1 MYELLYPYP
10 KTIPPSR
17 SLQFRGN
24 YLGQQRDLGIG
35 EIDVGEGRTK
45 RKQKCVKVT
54 KGEKKT
60 QFWQSFQKHGKYRKG
75 KRKIKRN

>member
-35 EIDVGEGRTK
+35 EIDAGEGRTK
-45 RKQKCVKVT
+45 RKQKSVEVT
-54 KGEKKT
+54 KGEKRHNFGNHFRSMANIEKAR
-60 QFWQSFQKHGKYRKG
+60 GR
-75 KRKIKRN
+75 